1 MPRIQQ
7 KNKPE
12 NLQDREE
19 KLKNLATF
27 NKMALE
33 AMTVAELRELGA
45 FLVPNYRKLR
55 KPEMIDALIEV
66 SAHYRA
72 EALKENLAAIE
83 LMGDI
88 DLSPEFIIE
97 CKNKNLSSDQVSKI
111 IIKTIESKGYAEST
125 IAKTV
130 PRQIKKVLDT
140 VALKLSDGTTKN
152 WTDEIFDFVREHVKD
167 YHRKV
172 NKETAIKVEA
182 IGDVDSK
189 DGVIYIDG
197 KKVINW
203 AIEKINWAYEQ
214 ENLDKGWHSVSL
226 ALALTSG
233 RRQDEIHGT
242 CEYRAID
249 ENTLEATGLSKKKDD
264 HYKHKSPCLVNAQ
277 KWVEVINKLPVNLRD
292 QPNSEVNQNIRKK
305 IEKSIKDKELKFLGF
320 TKYKDSRDFYVSY
333 LISTE
338 YHKSKHGSEINFAK
352 KLLGHESK
360 RQTLHYE
367 KICVENV

>member
-7 KNKPE
+7 KNKPQ
-12 NLQDREE
+12 NLAEREE
-19 KLKNLATF
+19 RLKYLATF

-33 AMTVAELRELGA
+33 AFTVAELRELGA

-66 SAHYRA
+66 SEHYRA

-88 DLSPEFIIE
+88 ELSPEFIIE
-97 CKNKNLSSDQVSKI
+97 CKNKLLSSEQVSKI
-111 IIKTIESKGYAEST
+111 IIKSIESKGYADST
-125 IAKTV
+125 IAKTA
-130 PRQIKKVLDT
+130 PRQVKKVLDT
-140 VALKLSDGTTKN
+140 VVLKFSDETTSK
-152 WTDEIFDFVREHVKD
+152 WSDEIFDFIREHVKD

-172 NKETAIKVEA
+172 NKETAKKVEN
-182 IGDVDSK
+182 IGDVDS

-203 AIEKINWAYEQ
+203 AIEKIDWAYNQ
-214 ENLDKGWHSVSL
+214 ENLEKGWHSVSL

-233 RRQDEIHGT
+233 RRQDEIHGD
-242 CEYRAID
+242 CDYQAID
-249 ENTLEATGLSKKKDD
+249 EKTLEAKGLSKKKDED
-264 HYKHKSPCLVNAQ
+264 YVHNSPCLVNAY
-277 KWVEVINKLPVNLRD
+277 KWVDVINKLPENLRH
-292 QPNSEVNQNIRKK
+292 QPNSVVNQNIRKK
-305 IEKSIKDKELKFLGF
+305 IEKSIKDKELKALGF

-338 YHKSKHGSEINFAK
+338 YRKQTHGSEINFAK

-360 RQTLHYE
+360 KQTLHYE
-367 KICVENV
+367 KICVTNV